1 MTIAATEKYSL
12 AIRLVC
18 GILGLLGFGA
28 IGFNAVQAGKL
39 EISFMLFASM
49 FAGFVFLYVAFFG
62 VNPLDK
68 KGREEDRRD

>member
-1 MTIAATEKYSL
+1 MGANKKYSL

-18 GILGLLGFGA
+18 GVIGLLGFSA
-28 IGFNAVQAGKL
+28 IGFNAVQAGQL

-62 VNPLDK
+62 VNPLDQ
-68 KGREEDRRD
+68 KGRKEDRRD